1 MKFDKVNHFED
12 EFDHLSGGN
21 SQFAN
26 LSGLQKRQNRSVMVE
41 GDLVTIDN

>member
-1 MKFDKVNHFED
+1 MKFDKNNQFDD
-12 EFDHLSGGN
+12 EFDPLCGGY

-41 GDLVTIDN
+41 GDFVTIDN